1 MTARLLLAA
10 AIFPLAAL
18 AQLELT
24 LYDPSSNT
32 ETPMGTSFNIGTAAV
47 CQTLSSPE
55 IRLLNIGPYAIN
67 VTTLAPLNGAIVLSQ
82 YPLPAFQ
89 VASQSL
95 QAFYVTFTP
104 TGPGPVS
111 STLTVTGN
119 TVGNDVVTST
129 VYNLSVALSATGVAA
144 PTLTDSSGTS
154 YCPGAEIYVGRT
166 QVGTTLQTSLTLNN
180 TTPNSVTATVAG
192 KDFGPTGPVIV
203 PPSDVQNLPISFT
216 PSIANTETGTLTVS
230 GLVYTLTGVGFVQAV
245 TPLDLS
251 FQLSSNADVSSNP
264 ATVSIPLASPAALS
278 DAGTLT
284 LSFQPAGM
292 LPDDPA
298 IMFTANSTRIM
309 SVQVSPGDTAVQFQA
324 GNATQCTFQT
334 GTTAG
339 TITLT
344 LNLDVSGVT
353 KTVSSTIVP
362 ALVSLDLSTA
372 VAATDSILLS
382 LSGFDNTH
390 AASALAFTFKNASG
404 KVIPPGLIQSNVASA
419 FANYYQTN
427 PLVGGTFK
435 LQATF
440 PVTGDITQVATV
452 EVGFTNPAGVT
463 TTLPLVV
470 SQPPPVD

>member
-1 MTARLLLAA
+1 VTARLLLAA
-10 AIFPLAAL
+10 AIFPIAAL

-32 ETPMGTSFNIGTAAV
+32 ETPMGSSFNIGTAAA

-55 IRLLNIGPYAIN
+55 VRLRNIGPNAID
-67 VTTLAPLNGAIVLSQ
+67 VTTVAPLNGAIVLSQ
-82 YPLPAFQ
+82 YPLPPFQ

-95 QAFYVTFTP
+95 QAFYVAFTP
-104 TGPGPVS
+104 TGPGPAT
-111 STLTVTGN
+111 STLTVT
-119 TVGNDVVTST
+119 GNDVVTST

-144 PTLTDSSGTS
+144 PTLTDSGGNS
-154 YCPGAEIYVGRT
+154 YCPGAEIYIGRT

-180 TTPNSVTATVAG
+180 TTPNAVTATVSG
-192 KDFGPTGPVIV
+192 QDFGPTGPVTV
-203 PPSDVQNLPISFT
+203 LAGAVQTLPISFT
-216 PSIANTETGTLTVS
+216 PSIPNTETGTLTVS
-230 GLVYTLTGVGFVQAV
+230 GLVYNLTGVGFAQAV
-245 TPLDLS
+245 TTLDLS
-251 FQLSSNADVSSNP
+251 LQLSSNADLSSNQ

-278 DAGTLT
+278 DVGTLT
-284 LSFQPAGM
+284 LSFQPAGS

-298 IMFTANSTRIM
+298 IMFMANSSRTV
-309 SVQVSPGDTAVQFQA
+309 SVEVSPGDTAVQFQA

-344 LNLDVSGVT
+344 LNLTVSGVT
-353 KTVSSTIVP
+353 TSTSSTIAP
-362 ALVSLDLSTA
+362 ALISLDLSTA

-390 AASALAFTFKNASG
+390 AASALAFTFFDTTG
-404 KVIPPGLIQSNVASA
+404 KAIPPGLIQSNVANA
-419 FANYYQTN
+419 FASYYQAN
-427 PLVGGTFK
+427 PQAGGTFN

-452 EVGFTNPAGVT
+452 QVKFTNPAGVT
-463 TTLPLVV
+463 TTSLL
-470 SQPPPVD
+470 PVD